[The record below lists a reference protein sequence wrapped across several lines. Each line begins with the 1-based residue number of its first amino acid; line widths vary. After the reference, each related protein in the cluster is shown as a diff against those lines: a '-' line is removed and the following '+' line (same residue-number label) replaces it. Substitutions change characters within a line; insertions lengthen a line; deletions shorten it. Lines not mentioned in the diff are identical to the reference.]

1 MTPLIITILVLNL
14 LMFAVDMQHDWNETK
29 HQRKTVLA
37 ISFIVY
43 LWIGFLSPVVRIYYY
58 IKENGK

>member
-1 MTPLIITILVLNL
+1 MTPLIITILVLNMI
-14 LMFAVDMQHDWNETK
+14 MFAIDMQHDWQENK
-29 HQRKTVLA
+29 NQRKTVLA

-58 IKENGK
+58 VKENRK